1 MEAPDAGAF
10 GTLLRRLRKDAG
22 LSQEELAER
31 ARLSV
36 RGIGDLE
43 RGVSRAPYRATVLQ
57 LAEALELA
65 PADREAL
72 MEAARRRGPAGTL
85 PPAHALSVPPT
96 PLVGRERDVSEVR
109 TLLERPDVRLVTLT
123 GPGGVGK
130 TRLAIEVVARGSPSD
145 GVHSVPLAALR
156 EPSLL
161 PRTIAQTL
169 GLREIPGIPALE
181 SLLTFLRGRR
191 VTLMLDNFEHL
202 LGAAGL
208 VAELL
213 AGSPGLT
220 VLATSRAP
228 LRVQGEHEY
237 PVPPLQTPDPRFLR
251 PLHALMRYPAV
262 DLFVQRARAVRPD
275 FTVTGANAA
284 TLAQICA
291 SLDGLPLALELAA
304 ARLKLLPPQ
313 ELLARLT
320 RNASLAVLTGGAR
333 DLPPRLQTM
342 RDAIAWSHD
351 LLTPGAQV
359 LFRRLGV
366 FVGGCTIPAAEAV
379 CAGDGD
385 REGAVL
391 DGLAE
396 LVDQS
401 LLRTEEQA
409 DAGARLAMLET
420 IRDYALE
427 QGEESGELGAMRRR
441 HAMFFLTL
449 AEAAEPH
456 LLGTEREGWLDHLE
470 CDLPNIRAALEWCR
484 SEPSATETWLRL
496 AAALRWFWFRRGHL
510 NEGRQWIEG
519 ALARTDPS
527 ERTPARAKG
536 LVAGGGLAW
545 AQGDYAAAEAW
556 LAEGVAMLRDMGDL
570 RLYAPS
576 LTFLG
581 MAALVKGEL
590 DAACRAFTES
600 VELTHELGDTW
611 SEAHARYELGNA
623 LHRMGDLEGARAHY
637 EQSLRVFRALED
649 PWGISFIL
657 FALAALAWAAGDH
670 AAASSLYEECIAI
683 LRAAG
688 DRWTLVEVLA
698 RAAHVALDRGDADGA
713 AALCAESVSLGR
725 DLSNRFGLVTCFIRI
740 AGVALARGQPERAVR
755 ILGAASAGLAA
766 IGAQLWP
773 SDQAVFDEYL
783 TTARTQLDDST
794 FAAAWAT
801 GQEMDLAH
809 AASDALEGEGRHSSM
824 GAVGLC

>member
-1 MEAPDAGAF
+1 MEATRAGEF
-10 GTLLRRLRKDAG
+10 GTLLRRLRKNAG

-65 PADREAL
+65 PADRETL
-72 MEAARRRGPAGTL
+72 MEAARRHGPAGTL
-85 PPAHALSVPPT
+85 LPAHAVSVPPT
-96 PLVGRERDVSEVR
+96 PLVGREREVSEVR

-130 TRLAIEVVARGSPSD
+130 TRLAIEVVAGVSPRD

-156 EPSLL
+156 ESALL
-161 PRTIAQTL
+161 PRTVAEAL
-169 GLREIPGIPALE
+169 GLQEISGRPALE
-181 SLLTFLRGRR
+181 SLLTFLQERQ
-191 VTLMLDNFEHL
+191 VILMLDNFEHL
-202 LGAAGL
+202 LEAAGI

-220 VLATSRAP
+220 VLVTSRAP

-251 PLHALMRYPAV
+251 PLQVLVGYPAV

-275 FTVTGANAA
+275 FIINSANA
-284 TLAQICA
+284 TMLAQICA

-313 ELLARLT
+313 ELLARLAQNT
-320 RNASLAVLTGGAR
+320 SLAVLTGGAR

-342 RDAIAWSHD
+342 RNAIAWSHD
-351 LLTPGAQV
+351 LLSPDAQV

-379 CAGDGD
+379 CSGDD
-385 REGAVL
+385 DLEGGVL

-401 LLRTEEQA
+401 LLRTEEHA
-409 DAGARLAMLET
+409 DADARLVMLET
-420 IRDYALE
+420 IREYALE
-427 QGEESGELGAMRRR
+427 RLEESGELGTLRRR
-441 HAMFFLTL
+441 HAEFFLTL
-449 AEAAEPH
+449 AEVAEPH
-456 LLGTEREGWLDHLE
+456 LLGTERERWLDHLE
-470 CDLPNIRAALEWCR
+470 SELANIRAVLEWCR
-484 SEPSATETWLRL
+484 SDPSATETWLRL
-496 AAALRWFWFRRGHL
+496 AAAPVWFWFRHGHV
-510 NEGRQWIEG
+510 NEGRRWIEE
-519 ALARTDPS
+519 ALARTESSGP
-527 ERTPARAKG
+527 TPARAKG

-545 AQGDYAAAEAW
+545 AQGDYAVARAW
-556 LAEGVAMLRDMGDL
+556 LTEGVDMLREMGDL
-570 RLYAPS
+570 GLYAPS

-581 MAALVKGEL
+581 MTALVKGDL
-590 DAACRAFTES
+590 DAACHAFTES
-600 VELTHELGDTW
+600 IELTRALGDTW

-637 EQSLRVFRALED
+637 EQSLRMFRALED
-649 PWGISFIL
+649 PWGISFVL
-657 FALAALAWAAGDH
+657 FSLAALVWTAGDH

-683 LRAAG
+683 LRAAD

-698 RAAHVALDRGDADGA
+698 RSAHMALDRGDVDSA
-713 AALCAESVSLGR
+713 AALCVESLSLGR

-755 ILGAASAGLAA
+755 MLGATTAGLAA

-783 TTARTQLDDST
+783 RTARARLDDST

-801 GQEMDLAH
+801 GHDIDLAR
-809 AASDALEGEGRHSSM
+809 AASDALEGERRHSSV